1 MALKISKE
9 AIQDL
14 HKRVDAS
21 VKKARSSA
29 VLQKKEDPSW
39 ILLMDHIKLS
49 FDTFQGI
56 RGYWNILSGEFIV
69 MMSDVA
75 QAHRLLR
82 ENIAAIECV
91 NVHSSFDFSE
101 AKNWVAF
108 EISNRAEFV
117 SVRSGYYNGD
127 KDFVE
132 LSPEKQG
139 AIEHRIMCD
148 VLPMVRSCL
157 YDKYPYQEKPRI
169 LSNIESLDT
178 ERINEAYASGEYYS
192 PANGSFLHLVY
203 RLKGMSPSE
212 DISSF
217 EDWLEEE

>member
-1 MALKISKE
+1 MALKINRE
-9 AIQDL
+9 ALASL
-14 HKRVDAS
+14 HKINA
-21 VKKARSSA
+21 KKKEKARSSA

-39 ILLMDHIKLS
+39 ILLMDNIKLA

-75 QAHRLLR
+75 QAHHLLL
-82 ENIAAIECV
+82 ENVEEIECI

-101 AKNWVAF
+101 AKNWLAF

-117 SVRSGYYNGD
+117 NVRSGYYGD
-127 KDFVE
+127 RDFVE

-139 AIEHRIMCD
+139 AIEYRIMRD
-148 VLPMVRSCL
+148 VLPMVRNCL
-157 YDKYPYQEKPRI
+157 YDKFPYHEKPRI
-169 LSNIESLDT
+169 LSNIEGLDT
-178 ERINEAYASGEYYS
+178 ERVNEAYASGEYYS
-192 PANGSFLHLVY
+192 PENGSFLNLVY
-203 RLKGMSPSE
+203 QLKGMSPLE

-217 EDWLEEE
+217 EEWLEDDK

>member
-1 MALKISKE
+1 MALKINSE
-9 AIQDL
+9 ALASL
-14 HKRVDAS
+14 HKINA
-21 VKKARSSA
+21 KKKEKARSSA

-49 FDTFQGI
+49 FDNFQGI

-69 MMSDVA
+69 MMSDVS
-75 QAHRLLR
+75 QAHRFLL
-82 ENIAAIECV
+82 ENVEEIECV

-108 EISNRAEFV
+108 EISNRAEFIN
-117 SVRSGYYNGD
+117 VRSGYYED

-132 LSPEKQG
+132 LSPEKIG

-148 VLPMVRSCL
+148 VLPMVRNCL
-157 YDKYPYQEKPRI
+157 YDKYPYQDRPRI

-178 ERINEAYASGEYYS
+178 ERIYNAYASGEYYS

-217 EDWLEEE
+217 EDWLEE